1 MSSEASEHALA
12 RQRKIYR
19 VTLTGSV
26 VNLLLVVFKFFA
38 GIVGRSSAMIADAV
52 HSLSDLISDVIVL
65 LFVRISGKPQ
75 DTDHDYGHGK
85 YETLA
90 SVLVGL
96 LLGLAGLGLGVD
108 AVKRTVDFF
117 GGASLPAPNGW
128 ALSAAVLSIVLK
140 EVLFRYTEQSGR
152 RLDSQAL
159 IANAWHHRS
168 DAFTSIA
175 TLVGVGG
182 AMLLGEKGSVL
193 DPLAAAVVSVF
204 ILIAAY
210 RLVKPGIDELLEKSL
225 SPAEKEAIATIIAGT
240 PGVQQF
246 HRLRTRRIG
255 SQRAIEVHIKM
266 PGDCSLRQ
274 AHSIASDVEKRLKKH
289 FGESTH
295 VAVHMEPT
303 D

>member
-38 GIVGRSSAMIADAV
+38 GIAGRSSAMIADAV

-108 AVKRTVDFF
+108 AVKRTVYFF

-175 TLVGVGG
+175 TLIGIGG

-225 SPAEKEAIATIIAGT
+225 SPAEKEDIATIIAET
-240 PGVQQF
+240 PGVRHF

-266 PGDCSLRQ
+266 PGEYSLRQ
-274 AHSIASDVEKRLKKH
+274 AHSIASDVEMRLKKH